1 MKTHIHHDVPK
12 LVRATAPDGSRVYET
27 PSGAAYPS
35 VTSVTGL
42 HNKQAILEW
51 RQRVG
56 EEVANQISRR
66 AATRGTRIHT
76 LCEKYLSNEEVS
88 PDFFDTYMWKTFES
102 QLARIDN
109 IHCLETQLYSDHL
122 EVAGTVDCIAEFDGK
137 LSVIDF
143 KTSSKVKTK
152 DQISNYFM
160 QCSAYAVAFEER
172 TKVPVPNIVII
183 MGVDDQDDAIIF
195 HEKRDRW
202 IESFIELRTEYK
214 RIKNV

>member
-12 LVRATAPDGSRVYET
+12 LVRSTAPDGSRVYET

-42 HNKQAILEW
+42 HNKQAIIEW
-51 RQRVG
+51 RNRVG

-66 AATRGTRIHT
+66 AATRGTRIHS
-76 LCEKYLSNEEVS
+76 LCEKFLSNEEVD
-88 PDFFDTYMWKTFES
+88 PDFFDHHMWKSFQGE
-102 QLARIDN
+102 LARIDN

-122 EVAGTVDCIAEFDGK
+122 EVAGTVDCIAEYDGK
-137 LSVIDF
+137 LSVVDF
-143 KTSSKVKTK
+143 KTSSKIKTK
-152 DQISNYFM
+152 EQISNYFM

-172 TKVPVPNIVII
+172 TGIPVNRIVII
-183 MGVDDQDDAIIF
+183 MGVDDEDNPVVF
-195 HEKRDRW
+195 HEKRDNW
-202 IESFIELRTEYK
+202 VDSFIELRKEYK